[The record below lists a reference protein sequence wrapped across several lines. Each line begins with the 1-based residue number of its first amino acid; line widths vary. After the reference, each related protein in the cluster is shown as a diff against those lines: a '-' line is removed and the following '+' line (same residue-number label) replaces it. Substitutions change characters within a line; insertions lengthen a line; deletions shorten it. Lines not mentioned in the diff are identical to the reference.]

1 MSRDDSHPDT
11 VVRSEYPSAGRSD
24 DPTSGCTTP
33 ISPERRI
40 AGAIRTHVDGVTV
53 CKEIGQYDD
62 HLKVAFAIASRRP
75 DRVRVSLVDL
85 LPPPFPVEEVG
96 FHDDYHGDR
105 WTASRGGRVRF
116 DRNLNPDE
124 RIVTLY
130 GIRGSDEAR
139 AQAFDVPPIVEVET
153 PDRADE
159 QEQES
164 IDELEMTMSRG
175 FETLAEEVERL
186 TAEVESL
193 QVAVG
198 GDDGD

>member
-1 MSRDDSHPDT
+1 MSRDDSHPET
-11 VVRSEYPSAGRSD
+11 AVRSEYPSASRDG
-24 DPTSGCTTP
+24 DPTSGHTTP

-40 AGAIRTHVDGVTV
+40 AGAIRTHTNGVTV

-85 LPPPFPVEEVG
+85 LPPPFPIEEIG
-96 FHDDYHGDR
+96 FHDDYHRDR
-105 WTASRGGRVRF
+105 WTARRGGRVKF

-139 AQAFDVPPIVEVET
+139 GRALDVPPIVEVEI
-153 PDRADE
+153 PDRDDE
-159 QEQES
+159 RAQES
-164 IDELEMTMSRG
+164 LDELEVTMSRG
-175 FETLAEEVERL
+175 FETLADEVDRL
-186 TAEVESL
+186 ATKVESL
-193 QVAVG
+193 QAVIKEE
-198 GDDGD
+198 DKD